1 MLRPNIKNTARRT
14 NGLLDDEVFIF
25 ELIVLTV
32 WNGLFIEKVFTV
44 FKLGIAEHSLIWVGC
59 ADAFCCFNI
68 LFY

>member
-14 NGLLDDEVFIF
+14 NGLLDDEGFIF

-44 FKLGIAEHSLIWVGC
+44 FKLGIAEHSLI
-59 ADAFCCFNI
+59 
-68 LFY
+68 